1 MWTMTRIRPA
11 VCWWFFSCLLG
22 LALCMRAAQAD
33 GPAVSPAGT
42 SKPLQLS
49 ARERDWIAHNRQV
62 IVASVQYPLYL
73 FKDEQGHWSGLNND
87 ILLQLSRMTGL
98 QFVHEESFST
108 EHLLGLLESGRA
120 NMSTTLAMNEERKA
134 YLDFS
139 HAFGGSGWVFVERAG
154 AQPVESLEALQ
165 GKVLALPARH
175 ALESAIR
182 HEHPQIGLRSVKT
195 YAEARALVE
204 TGEADATIENDNA
217 IYRFPAGRLKIGASL
232 EGKWEHDH
240 LALRKEQ
247 PQLLS
252 ILNKALEALPPG
264 ELQAIRTKWLEGTA
278 TVPPSPWQSMRSWLF
293 WGGLLAGVFGLISV
307 SWRQRLNIQVKKR
320 KAAEQALSDQLA
332 LQHSLINAMPDPVFV
347 RDLQGRLLLCNKGY
361 EEYLSVRLERAQGK
375 CLPDMDVL
383 PDATARL
390 LHEEMMA
397 QLSSGKSRFG
407 ERQLMLKDGVRFIY
421 QWTVPFYS
429 ASGELRGVV
438 GGWTEPRGRSSRT
451 GD

>member
-33 GPAVSPAGT
+33 GTAVGLAGM
-42 SKPLQLS
+42 SKPLLLS
-49 ARERDWIAHNRQV
+49 AWERDWIAHNRQV

-73 FKDEQGHWSGLNND
+73 FKDEQGRWSGLNND

-108 EHLLGLLESGRA
+108 EHLLGLLESARA

-204 TGEADATIENDNA
+204 TGEAEGFVMDDVLLYGLAAGRPDPDRLKVVGKFLTIEPLA
-217 IYRFPAGRLKIGASL
+217 IMFSRSDAEFKKLVDDEMKRLIQTREAHVVYERWFQKPIPPANRSL
-232 EGKWEHDH
+232 
-240 LALRKEQ
+240 
-247 PQLLS
+247 
-252 ILNKALEALPPG
+252 NLP
-264 ELQAIRTKWLEGTA
+264 
-278 TVPPSPWQSMRSWLF
+278 M
-293 WGGLLAGVFGLISV
+293 
-307 SWRQRLNIQVKKR
+307 N
-320 KAAEQALSDQLA
+320 
-332 LQHSLINAMPDPVFV
+332 
-347 RDLQGRLLLCNKGY
+347 
-361 EEYLSVRLERAQGK
+361 YL
-375 CLPDMDVL
+375 
-383 PDATARL
+383 
-390 LHEEMMA
+390 
-397 QLSSGKSRFG
+397 
-407 ERQLMLKDGVRFIY
+407 LKDFWKY
-421 QWTVPFYS
+421 PTDQVP
-429 ASGELRGVV
+429 G
-438 GGWTEPRGRSSRT
+438 
-451 GD
+451 